1 MAVDNLSGSAGTR
14 RGAKQ
19 SRRGSPRAPKEESS
33 ASVVQVETLKE
44 QAQSTHEEARMVLP
58 GIQALF
64 GFQLIAVF
72 NPPFLD
78 LDAAHRML
86 HLGALVLV
94 AIAIG
99 LIMAPASYR
108 RLAEAT
114 CVSRHWIRLSS
125 CVIAWAMAALMMAIS
140 LEIYLV
146 ANMIAD
152 NFALALTLG
161 AGVGCLLTWLWF
173 VLPLLGGW
181 QGRLAKTDHE

>member
-1 MAVDNLSGSAGTR
+1 MAFDNLGGSAGTR
-14 RGAKQ
+14 RDAKR
-19 SRRGSPRAPKEESS
+19 SRRESPRAAREETS
-33 ASVVQVETLKE
+33 ANTVQVETLKE
-44 QAQSTHEEARMVLP
+44 QARSTHEEARMVLP

-72 NPPFLD
+72 NRPFLD
-78 LDAAHRML
+78 LDAAPRLL

-125 CVIAWAMAALMMAIS
+125 CVIACAMAALMVAIS

-146 ANMIAD
+146 SNMIAD
-152 NFALALTLG
+152 NFALALALG
-161 AGVGCLLTWLWF
+161 AGVGCFLTSVWF
-173 VLPLLGGW
+173 VLPL
-181 QGRLAKTDHE
+181 